1 LPHPNRKAAAMVGV
15 IPVTGSEAAGLH
27 RGGLGEG
34 EFGPPREAFSFRS
47 AVGDALSFVELA
59 VGRVAEGEGGEG
71 ALRELEAFLIEILAL
86 VERDPGLALAA
97 DDLHRAAAMIV
108 GDLRPGRE
116 GADVRR
122 RRLLLDAARRFRAR
136 LDAAGPSRACL
147 RLS

>member
-1 LPHPNRKAAAMVGV
+1 VQ
-15 IPVTGSEAAGLH
+15 
-27 RGGLGEG
+27 
-34 EFGPPREAFSFRS
+34 
-47 AVGDALSFVELA
+47 
-59 VGRVAEGEGGEG
+59 
-71 ALRELEAFLIEILAL
+71 
-86 VERDPGLALAA
+86 
-97 DDLHRAAAMIV
+97 IV